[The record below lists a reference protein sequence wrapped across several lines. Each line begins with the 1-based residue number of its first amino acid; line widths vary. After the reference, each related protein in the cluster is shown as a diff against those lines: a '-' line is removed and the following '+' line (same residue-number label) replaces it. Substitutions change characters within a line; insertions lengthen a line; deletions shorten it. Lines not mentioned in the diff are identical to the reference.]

1 MGQKRPS
8 GAVQSGLS
16 RYFGRIGRNLHEGAF
31 FDDVLQAEVEAAYV
45 PHAAARTWFEQR
57 QQRHWIGGISE
68 RRMVD
73 GREYETIDRQS
84 AGGGTLTL
92 VRDVTELKSR
102 EGELRDAQ
110 ERYAL
115 VSLASNEGLW
125 DMDLRGNRFYVS
137 PRVLSI
143 IGSTAEPSGFQR
155 EDWVA
160 QIHPD
165 DQEPYHQG

>member
-1 MGQKRPS
+1 MLDKFDEGIAIWDRNDHLVLCNQAYRDI
-8 GAVQSGLS
+8 
-16 RYFGRIGRNLHEGAF
+16 FGRIGRNLHEGAF
-31 FDDVLQAEVEAAYV
+31 FDDVLQAEVEAADV

-84 AGGGTLTL
+84 AGGGALTL
-92 VRDVTELKSR
+92 VRDVTELKSS

-115 VSLASNEGLW
+115 VSLASNEGL
-125 DMDLRGNRFYVS
+125 
-137 PRVLSI
+137 
-143 IGSTAEPSGFQR
+143 
-155 EDWVA
+155 
-160 QIHPD
+160 
-165 DQEPYHQG
+165 